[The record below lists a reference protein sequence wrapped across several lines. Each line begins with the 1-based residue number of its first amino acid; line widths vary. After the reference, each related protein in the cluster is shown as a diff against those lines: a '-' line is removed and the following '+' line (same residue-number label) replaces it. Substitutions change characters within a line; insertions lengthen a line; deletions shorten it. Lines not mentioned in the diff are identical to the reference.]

1 MTGVDHDAPPTARG
15 LRRIT
20 TAAAMIAAIVLV
32 AAGLA
37 VAGYNESLFRDQ
49 AAREAQVQADILA
62 ASLTA
67 ALAFDDAD
75 AARQYL
81 NALSANPEAEAAG
94 LYSASG
100 GLLSSYRRDPSQG
113 LPLRA
118 PPKTGSSGDGLVVTA
133 PVVQA
138 GVRLGSVY
146 LRIQAEPMSRRVL
159 RYAAIGLLGVMASL
173 VAVILGA
180 ANGAQRRANRALQE
194 ANEALRHQIE
204 QRERAEEALR
214 QSQKM
219 EAMGQLTG
227 GVAHDFNNLLMVASS
242 GLDLLDRTEDPK
254 RRETLR
260 TGIRQALERGAGL
273 TRQLLTF
280 SRRSP
285 LKTEVIDLGEQV
297 EGMRLL
303 LDRSLREDVAAV
315 YRIEAGLW
323 PVEVDPSQLEVAVLN
338 IAVNARDAM
347 PDGGVITIAVRNRPG
362 LTVEGKAGDFVELSV
377 SDTGEGMSAET
388 AQRVFEPFF
397 TTKAVGKGTGLGLS
411 QVYGFCRA
419 SGGAARIESKP
430 GEGATVSLLFP
441 ASAKPLDRPAE
452 AAAEPAEALPPGVVL
467 LVEDDDS
474 VAAAVSAMLEELGYR
489 VIRAADAPS
498 ALAILDRG
506 SEPIDLMF
514 SDMVMPGPMDGAA
527 LAETVLQRRPDL
539 PVVLTTGFSDAADS
553 AARKGLRLL
562 AKPYRI
568 EMLAAELA
576 AARIAKTPRL

>member
-1 MTGVDHDAPPTARG
+1 
-15 LRRIT
+15 
-20 TAAAMIAAIVLV
+20 MIAAILLV

-37 VAGYNESLFRDQ
+37 VAGYNESLFRAQ

-62 ASLTA
+62 ANLTA
-67 ALAFDDAD
+67 ALAFNDAD
-75 AARQYL
+75 AAQQYL

-100 GLLSSYRRDPSQG
+100 ALVSGYRRDSSQT
-113 LPLRA
+113 L
-118 PPKTGSSGDGLVVTA
+118 PPKAPAQLQRSTHGQLAVTS

-146 LRIQAEPMSRRVL
+146 LRIQAEPLSRRVL

-173 VAVILGA
+173 VAVVLGA
-180 ANGAQRRANRALQE
+180 ANTAQRRANRALEQ
-194 ANEALRHQIE
+194 ANDALRQQIE

-242 GLDLLDRTEDPK
+242 GLDLLDRTENPE
-254 RRETLR
+254 RREILR
-260 TGIRQALERGAGL
+260 QGIRQALDRGASL

-285 LKTEVIDLGEQV
+285 LKTEVIDIGAQI

-303 LDRSLREDVAAV
+303 LERSLREDIVT
-315 YRIEAGLW
+315 RIEIEPGLRA
-323 PVEVDPSQLEVAVLN
+323 VEVDPSQLEVAILN

-347 PDGGVITIAVRNRPG
+347 PEGGAITLAARNRPG
-362 LTVEGKAGDFVELSV
+362 LTIDGMTGDFVELSV
-377 SDTGEGMSAET
+377 TDTGVGMTAET

-397 TTKAVGKGTGLGLS
+397 TTKSVGKGTGLGLS

-419 SGGAARIESKP
+419 SGGAAEIKSAPE
-430 GEGATVSLLFP
+430 EGTKVSLLFP
-441 ASAKPLDRPAE
+441 ASSKPLTHRP
-452 AAAEPAEALPPGVVL
+452 PAPATVKKPPPPGVVL

-474 VAAAVSAMLEELGYR
+474 VAAAVTAMLDELGYK
-489 VIRAADAPS
+489 VVRAADAQS
-498 ALAILDRG
+498 ALAILDRDQ
-506 SEPIDLMF
+506 EAFDVMF
-514 SDMVMPGPMDGAA
+514 SDMVMPGAMDGAA
-527 LAETVLQRRPDL
+527 LAEAVLKRRPGL
-539 PVVLTTGFSDAADS
+539 PIVLTTGFSDAADS
-553 AARKGLRLL
+553 AARMGLRLL
-562 AKPYRI
+562 PKPYHI
-568 EMLAAELA
+568 ETLGAELA
-576 AARIAKTPRL
+576 AARAEKRKP

>member
-1 MTGVDHDAPPTARG
+1 MSTRSTIEAMG
-15 LRRIT
+15 LRRVT
-20 TAAAMIAAIVLV
+20 TAVAIIAAIALV

-37 VAGYNESLFRDQ
+37 VAGYNEGLFRAQ

-75 AARQYL
+75 AAQQYL
-81 NALSANPEAEAAG
+81 NALGVNPEVEAAG

-100 GLLSSYRRDPSQG
+100 GLLTGYRRDPSQP
-113 LPLRA
+113 LPAQAQAR
-118 PPKTGSSGDGLVVTA
+118 PPAFPDGQIVVVS
-133 PVVQA
+133 PVIQS

-146 LRIQAEPMSRRVL
+146 LRIQAEPVTHRAL

-180 ANGAQRRANRALQE
+180 ANGAQRRANRALE
-194 ANEALRHQIE
+194 AANTALRQQIE

-242 GLDLLDRTEDPK
+242 GLDLLDRTQDPD

-260 TGIRQALERGAGL
+260 QGIRQALDRGASL
-273 TRQLLTF
+273 TRQLLAF

-285 LKTEVIDLGEQV
+285 LKSEVVDLGLQI

-303 LDRSLREDVAAV
+303 LERSLREDIAV
-315 YRIEAGLW
+315 RFEVEPGLW

-347 PDGGVITIAVRNRPG
+347 PDGGVITLVARNRPG
-362 LTVEGKAGDFVELSV
+362 ATVEGETGDFVELSMT
-377 SDTGEGMSAET
+377 DTGEGMTPET

-397 TTKAVGKGTGLGLS
+397 TTKPVGKGTGLGLS
-411 QVYGFCRA
+411 QVYGFSRA
-419 SGGAARIESKP
+419 SGGAAEVSSASGK
-430 GEGATVSLLFP
+430 GVTVSLLFP
-441 ASAKPLDRPAE
+441 ATDKPLSLPPTLAPNPGADNF
-452 AAAEPAEALPPGVVL
+452 LPPGLVL

-474 VAAAVSAMLEELGYR
+474 VAAAVSAMLGELGYR
-489 VIRAADAPS
+489 VVRAPDAQS
-498 ALAILDRG
+498 ALAVIDRG
-506 SEPIDLMF
+506 EEPFDVMF

-527 LAETVLQRRPDL
+527 LAEAVLKRRPDL
-539 PVVLTTGFSDAADS
+539 PVVLTTGFSEAAAE
-553 AARKGLRLL
+553 AARQGRRLL

-568 EMLAAELA
+568 EALAAELA
-576 AARIAKTPRL
+576 AARATKKS

>member
-1 MTGVDHDAPPTARG
+1 MSQVQSSASRPRG
-15 LRRIT
+15 LRRV
-20 TAAAMIAAIVLV
+20 TAAVAMFAAMALV

-75 AARQYL
+75 AAQQYL

-94 LYSASG
+94 LYSSSG
-100 GLLSSYRRDPSQG
+100 ALLSGYRRDSSQA
-113 LPLRA
+113 LPLKA
-118 PPKTGSSGDGLVVTA
+118 PARTRPAVDGQLVVTS

-146 LRIQAEPMSRRVL
+146 LRIQAEPLSRRVL

-180 ANGAQRRANRALQE
+180 ANAGQRRANRALEQ
-194 ANEALRHQIE
+194 ANDALRQQIE

-242 GLDLLDRTEDPK
+242 GLDLLDRTDNPE
-254 RRETLR
+254 RREILR
-260 TGIRQALERGAGL
+260 QGIRQALDRGASL

-285 LKTEVIDLGEQV
+285 LKSEVIDLGRQV

-303 LDRSLREDVAAV
+303 LERSLREDITT
-315 YRIEAGLW
+315 RMEIEPGLW

-347 PDGGVITIAVRNRPG
+347 ADGGAITLSARNRPG
-362 LTVEGKAGDFVELSV
+362 FTVEDHTGDFVELSV
-377 SDTGEGMSAET
+377 TDTGVGMAQET
-388 AQRVFEPFF
+388 TQRVFEPFF

-411 QVYGFCRA
+411 QVYGFCRS
-419 SGGAARIESKP
+419 SGGAAEVSSVP
-430 GEGATVSLLFP
+430 GQGTTVSMLFP
-441 ASAKPLDRPAE
+441 ASPKPLSRPGA
-452 AAAEPAEALPPGVVL
+452 PTPKMRDALPPGVVL

-474 VAAAVSAMLEELGYR
+474 VAAAVSGMLTELGYR
-489 VIRAADAPS
+489 VVRAADAMS
-498 ALAILDRG
+498 ALAVIDRG
-506 SEPIDLMF
+506 EEPIDVMF
-514 SDMVMPGPMDGAA
+514 SDMVMPGAMDGAA
-527 LAETVLQRRPDL
+527 LAEAVLQRRPDL
-539 PVVLTTGFSDAADS
+539 PVVLTTGFSDAAES
-553 AARKGLRLL
+553 AQRKGLRLL

-568 EMLAAELA
+568 EALAAELA
-576 AARIAKTPRL
+576 AARMDKSRP